1 VTTGILANLLAA
13 FPAKRIL
20 IVGDVILD
28 EYLWGDVRRISPEA
42 PVPVVEIRSRTVVP
56 GGAANA
62 AANVVSLA
70 GRVLLGGVV
79 GRDDQ
84 ANKLAEALRRQGV
97 DPGGLVSDSER
108 VTTTKTRL
116 IAHGQQVVRMD
127 SEQRTPLSPAME
139 DALLE
144 WADRH
149 VPEVAACVLSDY
161 GKGVISNRVAEHVI
175 RSARQVDK
183 PVIVDPKGTNYA
195 KYRGATVVKPNIHEV
210 QLALKEDIEDDNAL
224 LEASRRLVGFL
235 EGAALLITR
244 GEHGMSLFRETS
256 QPVHIATVARRV
268 FDVTGAGD
276 TVVST
281 LAMALAAGSTLEQAV
296 HLANLTAGIVV
307 GKRGT
312 ATVTLDELREAA
324 LSDGTPPKGA

>member
-1 VTTGILANLLAA
+1 MLANLLAA
-13 FPAKRIL
+13 FPAQRIL
-20 IVGDVILD
+20 VVGDVILD
-28 EYLWGDVRRISPEA
+28 EYLWGEVRRISPEA
-42 PVPVVEIRSRTVVP
+42 PVPVVEIRSRSVVA

-70 GRVLLGGVV
+70 GKALLGGIV

-84 ANKLAEALRRQGV
+84 ANKLGEALRRQGV
-97 DPGGLVSDSER
+97 DASGLIADSER

-127 SEQRTPLSPAME
+127 SEQRTPLSLTVE
-139 DALLE
+139 DDLLQ
-144 WADRH
+144 WAERH
-149 VPEVAACVLSDY
+149 LPEVDACILSDY
-161 GKGVISNRVAEHVI
+161 GKGVVSSRVAEQVV
-175 RSARQVDK
+175 RDARRLNK

-195 KYRGATVVKPNIHEV
+195 KYRGATVVKPNIYEV
-210 QLALKEDIEDDNAL
+210 QQVLKEEIEDSNAL
-224 LEASRRLVGFL
+224 LEASRRLVGYL
-235 EGAALLITR
+235 EGAAVLITR
-244 GEHGMSLFRETS
+244 GEHGMSLFREAVE
-256 QPVHIATVARRV
+256 PLHIAAVARNV

-281 LAMALAAGSTLEQAV
+281 LALALAAGATLEQAI

-312 ATVTLDELREAA
+312 ATVTLDELRQAA
-324 LSDGTPPKGA
+324 LPESST